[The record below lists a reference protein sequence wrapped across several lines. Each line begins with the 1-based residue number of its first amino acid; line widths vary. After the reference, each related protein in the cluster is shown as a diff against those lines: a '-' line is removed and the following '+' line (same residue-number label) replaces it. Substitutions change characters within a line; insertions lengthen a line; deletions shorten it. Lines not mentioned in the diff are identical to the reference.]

1 MKLVLCCDVKLHP
14 AIESTAFFI
23 VSRAQEVAMLIE
35 VIELAKG
42 IANVVEDP

>member
-1 MKLVLCCDVKLHP
+1 MKFVLCCEVKLQP

-23 VSRAQEVAMLIE
+23 SPRAQEVAILIE